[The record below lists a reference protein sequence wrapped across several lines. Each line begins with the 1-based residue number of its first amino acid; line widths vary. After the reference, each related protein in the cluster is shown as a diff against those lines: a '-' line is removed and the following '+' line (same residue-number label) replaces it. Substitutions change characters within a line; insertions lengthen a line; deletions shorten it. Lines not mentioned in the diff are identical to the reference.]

1 MSRCPESFK
10 RSGFN
15 VHIMITHNFAA
26 NGKRDIHGVEKEFDT
41 AINRLENTEKWQFEN
56 NRQIVLQLE

>member
-1 MSRCPESFK
+1 
-10 RSGFN
+10 
-15 VHIMITHNFAA
+15 MITHNFAA